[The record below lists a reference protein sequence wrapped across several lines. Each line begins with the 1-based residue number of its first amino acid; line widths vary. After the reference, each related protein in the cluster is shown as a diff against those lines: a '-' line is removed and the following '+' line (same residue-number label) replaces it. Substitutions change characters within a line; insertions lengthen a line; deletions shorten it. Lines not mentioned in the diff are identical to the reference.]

1 MKIKAKKIGMSQIW
15 KDEKVT
21 PISILRVENE
31 NKKDLKEFEVG
42 TKVTV
47 RGKSKGKGFQGVVK
61 RHGFHGGPK
70 SHGQKDRHR
79 APGSIGATAP
89 QRVLPGKKMAGRMG
103 GDKITLKA
111 VLIEGIEPEKGE
123 IFLRGPVPG
132 MKKSFVVISVD
143 TTL

>member
-15 KDEKVT
+15 KKDRVT

-31 NKKDLKEFEVG
+31 NRKELKEFEVG

-70 SHGQKDRHR
+70 SHGKKDRHR

-103 GDKITLKA
+103 SDKITLKA
-111 VLIEGIEPEKGE
+111 VLIERVEPEKGE
-123 IFLRGPVPG
+123 ISLHGPVPG
-132 MKKSFVVISVD
+132 MKKSFVIISK
-143 TTL
+143 